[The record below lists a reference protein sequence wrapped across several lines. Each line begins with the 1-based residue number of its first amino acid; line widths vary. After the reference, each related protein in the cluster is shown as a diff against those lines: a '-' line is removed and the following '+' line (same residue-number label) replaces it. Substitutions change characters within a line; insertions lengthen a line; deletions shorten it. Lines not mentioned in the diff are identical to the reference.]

1 MIRIA
6 CLTALMSAIGTA
18 GAAPGDQL
26 FKLLDPTGATN
37 DSFGRAVAIDSALAV
52 VGAYQDDPQGSN
64 SGSASLF
71 NPFTGQFLAPL
82 LPGDGAAGDQFGWSV
97 AVSGSRTVVGANQ
110 DDDRGTDSGAV
121 YIFNNN
127 NGQQTAKVVPT
138 DGQAGDLFGFSVAI
152 DNNTIV
158 IGARDD
164 DDLANNAGS
173 AYLYTRNGTFIA
185 KLLAPDGAAGDG
197 FGRAVAISGNN
208 VVVGSREQ
216 DASGTDSGA
225 AYLFNTSG
233 QFLRKLVPSDGA
245 AGDLFSRDV
254 AIHDGLVVIGAH
266 ANDDNGSNSGSAYVF
281 DAATGQ
287 QLAKLLPDDGAAGDV
302 FGWSVAVH
310 RPTILVGAWG
320 NDGAAGVAY
329 LFSETGEQLA
339 RVTPNDPGAED
350 NYTYAV
356 ALAADRA
363 IIGSWHNDDLG
374 PNSGS
379 AYIVSADAC
388 APLAIPGGPLDCN
401 ANSLVDACEIADNP
415 ALDCNTNGI
424 LDACEIAENPS
435 LDCNLN
441 SVLDYCEIR
450 DDQFTTD
457 QDFNSIL
464 DECENHK
471 IEFTQFQITGTTEGA
486 FTTTAGGFG
495 DLFDGSTSFVNANS
509 AGGSTS
515 GGIVELGI
523 DMQSYLG
530 AQASIAALPSGR
542 FNLELVV
549 SGHASLSVSQPEF
562 FVEARV
568 SSAASV
574 EWIAFSVSSR
584 MRISKPGL
592 GYTQDAALVFVPNK
606 EYFLPIGPSA
616 GVSVRLPD
624 KTSDSFYFFDSASF
638 EPLFSTPCRADS
650 SGDGLLN
657 FFDISQFLSWYSTGN
672 LRADFDFTGD
682 LNFFDVSRF
691 LNEYTAG
698 CP

>member
-1 MIRIA
+1 MIRIPH
-6 CLTALMSAIGTA
+6 LTILVSAVGTA
-18 GAAPGDQL
+18 AGAPGDQL

-173 AYLYTRNGTFIA
+173 AYLYTRSGTFIA

-435 LDCNLN
+435 LDCDLN
-441 SVLDYCEIR
+441 GLLDYCETR
-450 DDQFTTD
+450 DNPFDI
-457 QDFNSIL
+457 DFNANGIP
-464 DECENHK
+464 DVCENHG
-471 IEFTQFQITGTTEGA
+471 IEFTDFFLVGTTSA
-486 FTTTAGGFG
+486 DFFTTSGGSGNGFW
-495 DLFDGSTSFVNANS
+495 GSNSYVNANS

-523 DMQSYLG
+523 EMFANLSLTINTFPSSG
-530 AQASIAALPSGR
+530 GNWTIAISAQGGVSVDIPQPQFFSEASITAA
-542 FNLELVV
+542 
-549 SGHASLSVSQPEF
+549 ASATSPLEF
-562 FVEARV
+562 FVRTPMRLPQTALGFPAGSQFLPGV
-568 SSAASV
+568 FYSFDPGSAFVGYSLFSGFSSNGLGSASV
-574 EWIAFSVSSR
+574 
-584 MRISKPGL
+584 
-592 GYTQDAALVFVPNK
+592 D
-606 EYFLPIGPSA
+606 
-616 GVSVRLPD
+616 
-624 KTSDSFYFFDSASF
+624 F
-638 EPLFSTPCRADS
+638 EPLYATPCRADTNS
-650 SGDGLLN
+650 DGVLN
-657 FFDISQFLSWYSTGN
+657 FFDVSQFLSWYAAGN
-672 LRADFDFTGD
+672 FRADLIPDNAF
-682 LNFFDVSRF
+682 NFFDVSQF